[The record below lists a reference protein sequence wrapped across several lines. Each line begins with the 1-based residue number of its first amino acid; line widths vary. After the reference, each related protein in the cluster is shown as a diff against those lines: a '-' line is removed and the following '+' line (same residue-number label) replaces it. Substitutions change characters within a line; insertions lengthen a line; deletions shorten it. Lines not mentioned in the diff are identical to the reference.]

1 MKKVIVF
8 TILAMALG
16 FITGFYFRDYCIQ
29 KKTEIKG
36 QAIEKNKTTDND
48 TIQSTLYNKENNWKN
63 PECYEWED
71 FGPV

>member
-16 FITGFYFRDYCIQ
+16 FISGFCFRDYCTR
-29 KKTEIKG
+29 KKTKIKG
-36 QAIEKNKTTDND
+36 QAIEKNKATDND

-63 PECYEWED
+63 PEYYKWEN
-71 FGPV
+71 FGPI